1 MDQNTTKKT
10 CNLCNKEQIKLGI
23 DEDHAF
29 TLLSEDIQSGKS
41 VFVKITQGM
50 ACVKRPRVN
59 EGSWCGSDYAFFL
72 GLDHAAAA
80 ILSDTTAQPCL
91 KCIKAAIEF
100 LGEWAAKEESEDAEE
115 DELSEEEM
123 TDQ

>member
-41 VFVKITQGM
+41 VFVKITQGCIDHPM
-50 ACVKRPRVN
+50 CRVN
-59 EGSWCGSDYAFFL
+59 EAF
-72 GLDHAAAA
+72 AAQRALADLREA
-80 ILSDTTAQPCL
+80 IGCPTHPFC
-91 KCIKAAIEF
+91 F
-100 LGEWAAKEESEDAEE
+100 GESHPYGEV
-115 DELSEEEM
+115 
-123 TDQ
+123 